1 MPRDR
6 RQLLWLQNRLARS
19 SKSSPISPSTRAA
32 HQQNGG
38 SAHSLRAWTEKT
50 RVQIFE
56 PFFSTKPQG
65 KGFNTTGGN
74 A

>member
-1 MPRDR
+1 
-6 RQLLWLQNRLARS
+6 LARS

-38 SAHSLRAWTEKT
+38 SAHSLRVVLKVADNGPGMDRKT

>member
-1 MPRDR
+1 M
-6 RQLLWLQNRLARS
+6 A
-19 SKSSPISPSTRAA
+19 
-32 HQQNGG
+32 
-38 SAHSLRAWTEKT
+38 RAWTEKT

-56 PFFSTKPQG
+56 PFFSTKPKG